1 MVFRT
6 YAVRMIMGGSGNTV
20 AFLASKE
27 EIKWAEP
34 LVRGRQITSWPSVA
48 TDYRNAGAERV
59 DEELVVCANRPFPL
73 ISSRKP
79 DDLPCTVPKP

>member
-27 EIKWAEP
+27 EITWAEP

-59 DEELVVCANRPFPL
+59 DEKLVVCANRPFPL